1 MSNGALPDYLS
12 MAKPNP
18 LGNRAA
24 WYKNTAPTYA
34 GIMLW
39 FVFWQDVPG
48 GAGALGG
55 VLSHGLGT
63 ALLGL
68 ILAALLCHFLYYLVP
83 AMLGMKTGLPLYIVG
98 TSTY

>member
-1 MSNGALPDYLS
+1 MSNGTLPSYLS

-18 LGNRAA
+18 PSNRAP

-39 FVFWQDVPG
+39 FVFWQDVPT

-55 VLSHGLGT
+55 TLSHGLGT
-63 ALLGL
+63 ALSVWWWPHYSATSST
-68 ILAALLCHFLYYLVP
+68 IWFLP
-83 AMLGMKTGLPLYIVG
+83 CSA
-98 TSTY
+98 

>member
-1 MSNGALPDYLS
+1 MSNGFLPDYVS

-18 LGNRAA
+18 VENRAP

-48 GAGALGG
+48 GGGALGG
-55 VLSHGLGT
+55 VLSHGLAT

-68 ILAALLCHFLYYLVP
+68 ILAALLCHFLYYLV
-83 AMLGMKTGLPLYIVG
+83 
-98 TSTY
+98 